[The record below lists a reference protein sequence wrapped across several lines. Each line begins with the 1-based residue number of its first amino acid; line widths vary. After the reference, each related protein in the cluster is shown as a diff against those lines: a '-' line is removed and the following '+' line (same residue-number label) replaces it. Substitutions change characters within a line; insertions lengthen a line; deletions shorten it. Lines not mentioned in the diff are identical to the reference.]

1 MPSDSTPRCWNWP
14 PTTASSRGP
23 VAPARGNE
31 KGRVERLIRFV
42 RDSFFRA
49 RRFHDLDDLN
59 DQADHWCQ
67 TRAAQRPCPEDRQR
81 TVADV
86 FAEERAHLLAL
97 PDNPFPSDE
106 RVEVAVAK
114 TPYVRFDAN
123 DYSVPHRY
131 VGRTLVV
138 SATLGTV
145 RILDADAVLATH
157 PRSFDRGQ
165 QVEDPAH
172 IKALERD
179 KRLARTH
186 RATDRLHHAAPSA
199 KALFA
204 AAAKRHHHLGVLAR
218 GLIELLDAYGPAA
231 LEPQPLPPHST
242 PAPRTWPACATSST
256 STDGNPTHRRRCR
269 LHCPTTRG
277 CAHCPCAPTT
287 SPTTTASTT
296 NPTPAMSRHTETT
309 TMSKTPA
316 TEPDSVRQRLR
327 DVGLYGLAVQD
338 DSLLKEPWVERVIG
352 IEDRERKRRSLERR
366 LTNAR
371 IGPFKPIA
379 DFDWAWPER
388 IDRPLIE
395 ELFSL
400 AFVRDA
406 TNIILVGPN
415 GVGKTMLV
423 KNLLHH
429 AVLNGFTARF
439 TMASDMLHELAAQD
453 SDASLSR
460 RLRRFTGPQL
470 LAIDEVGYLN
480 YDNRYADLLFEVV
493 TRRYLTVPVLVTTN
507 KPFSEWADVF
517 SSAACV
523 VTLVDRL
530 IHRSEIVQLDGE
542 SYRLREAKEQA
553 AKRSKARSRRTA
565 QSRSSRGTRS

>member
-1 MPSDSTPRCWNWP
+1 MRFRSVVPSRVVDISGKTRFSMFTPVRFISPLPFLVCEL
-14 PTTASSRGP
+14 SSLRY
-23 VAPARGNE
+23 
-31 KGRVERLIRFV
+31 RLPLVLLFV
-42 RDSFFRA
+42 
-49 RRFHDLDDLN
+49 LN
-59 DQADHWCQ
+59 P
-67 TRAAQRPCPEDRQR
+67 RL
-81 TVADV
+81 
-86 FAEERAHLLAL
+86 FSHLLPSSL
-97 PDNPFPSDE
+97 VPPFP
-106 RVEVAVAK
+106 R
-114 TPYVRFDAN
+114 
-123 DYSVPHRY
+123 
-131 VGRTLVV
+131 
-138 SATLGTV
+138 
-145 RILDADAVLATH
+145 
-157 PRSFDRGQ
+157 RGF
-165 QVEDPAH
+165 
-172 IKALERD
+172 
-179 KRLARTH
+179 T
-186 RATDRLHHAAPSA
+186 
-199 KALFA
+199 
-204 AAAKRHHHLGVLAR
+204 
-218 GLIELLDAYGPAA
+218 
-231 LEPQPLPPHST
+231 
-242 PAPRTWPACATSST
+242 
-256 STDGNPTHRRRCR
+256 
-269 LHCPTTRG
+269 
-277 CAHCPCAPTT
+277 
-287 SPTTTASTT
+287 
-296 NPTPAMSRHTETT
+296 
-309 TMSKTPA
+309 
-316 TEPDSVRQRLR
+316 
-327 DVGLYGLAVQD
+327 
-338 DSLLKEPWVERVIG
+338 LLKEPWVERVIG

-439 TMASDMLHELAAQD
+439 TMASDRLHELAAQD

-470 LAIDEVGYLN
+470 LAIDEVRYLN

-493 TRRYLTVPVLVTTN
+493 TRRYLTVPVLITNN

>member
-1 MPSDSTPRCWNWP
+1 
-14 PTTASSRGP
+14 
-23 VAPARGNE
+23 
-31 KGRVERLIRFV
+31 
-42 RDSFFRA
+42 
-49 RRFHDLDDLN
+49 
-59 DQADHWCQ
+59 
-67 TRAAQRPCPEDRQR
+67 
-81 TVADV
+81 
-86 FAEERAHLLAL
+86 
-97 PDNPFPSDE
+97 
-106 RVEVAVAK
+106 
-114 TPYVRFDAN
+114 
-123 DYSVPHRY
+123 
-131 VGRTLVV
+131 
-138 SATLGTV
+138 
-145 RILDADAVLATH
+145 
-157 PRSFDRGQ
+157 
-165 QVEDPAH
+165 
-172 IKALERD
+172 
-179 KRLARTH
+179 
-186 RATDRLHHAAPSA
+186 
-199 KALFA
+199 
-204 AAAKRHHHLGVLAR
+204 
-218 GLIELLDAYGPAA
+218 
-231 LEPQPLPPHST
+231 
-242 PAPRTWPACATSST
+242 
-256 STDGNPTHRRRCR
+256 
-269 LHCPTTRG
+269 
-277 CAHCPCAPTT
+277 
-287 SPTTTASTT
+287 
-296 NPTPAMSRHTETT
+296 MSRHTETT

-439 TMASDMLHELAAQD
+439 TMASDRLHELAAQD